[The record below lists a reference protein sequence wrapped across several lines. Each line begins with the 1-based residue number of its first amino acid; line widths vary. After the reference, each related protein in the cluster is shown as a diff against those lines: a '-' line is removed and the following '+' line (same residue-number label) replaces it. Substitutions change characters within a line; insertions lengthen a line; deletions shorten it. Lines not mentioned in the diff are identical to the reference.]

1 LETGLIIAYLFD
13 INTLKDIFKTEWL
26 DTRSTLGYSVHI
38 CWFTNWTSCV
48 CISNQIYD
56 KQACSH
62 D

>member
-1 LETGLIIAYLFD
+1 LTLI
-13 INTLKDIFKTEWL
+13 TLKDIFKTEWL